1 MDLEKFNNDLQD
13 EAFELQGSDFTSDE
27 EKAEELDAFFSQVY
41 ELCEEVKP
49 FIEGR

>member
-1 MDLEKFNNDLQD
+1 MSIERLNIDLQD
-13 EAFELQGSDFTSDE
+13 DVRNYRGSDFTDDE
-27 EKAEELDAFFSQVY
+27 EKAEQLDTIFSQVY